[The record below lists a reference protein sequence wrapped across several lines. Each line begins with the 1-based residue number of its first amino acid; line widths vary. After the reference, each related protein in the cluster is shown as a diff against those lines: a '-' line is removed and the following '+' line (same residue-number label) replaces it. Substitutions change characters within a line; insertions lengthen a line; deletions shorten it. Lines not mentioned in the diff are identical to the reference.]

1 MKRKLLSIVLMLVML
16 LSLAATTSFAAS
28 DTAKVSIDDE
38 AVCYTPQNDYKSGD
52 CILTATKVMIRRA
65 SVMRGSTKWSAI
77 SNKTLRSSATI
88 TGLLLHRFTFE
99 ADGLAYKVSVGFFK
113 GNTDAARIKEFDAL
127 IKEHPEGVVV
137 WGKNASIFGMHG
149 VLLTGVKGGTPYVM
163 DSWYNLGPRQYGI
176 QKWSDSSMK
185 NPLRCTQYWI
195 IKEVGLAKKAKAP
208 AKGKPLAAASA
219 TNVSTAST
227 LALRGKTVPVQ
238 ITEGSGFGVEGVVS
252 SNYRLSNVT
261 VQILNSAG
269 KAVISKTVNP
279 GVWSYDLIHLD
290 SGIKF
295 GTLAPGKYTY
305 RITAKDEKKSL
316 TMVNAGFKVVPKP
329 VSKASTLKV
338 SSPVVPTTIYQG
350 DGFSISGSITSNC
363 KINKVIVSV
372 VDKSGRTLLS
382 ATAKP
387 AAKSYNIKKLD
398 AKVRFGKLGAGVYTY
413 KVVAQD
419 AKQTSTLVNR
429 QFEVIKR
436 PSTSTLKITSY
447 NYPSSIKKGKPF
459 SIKGNITSNKK
470 ITSVTVQ
477 VLNSSGKTVL
487 SASAKPNATSYQ
499 IKKIDAKIKFG
510 KLNKGSYT
518 YRILAKDTVQSLTLV
533 SRAFTVK

>member
-1 MKRKLLSIVLMLVML
+1 M
-16 LSLAATTSFAAS
+16 
-28 DTAKVSIDDE
+28 
-38 AVCYTPQNDYKSGD
+38 
-52 CILTATKVMIRRA
+52 
-65 SVMRGSTKWSAI
+65 
-77 SNKTLRSSATI
+77 
-88 TGLLLHRFTFE
+88 
-99 ADGLAYKVSVGFFK
+99 
-113 GNTDAARIKEFDAL
+113 
-127 IKEHPEGVVV
+127 
-137 WGKNASIFGMHG
+137 
-149 VLLTGVKGGTPYVM
+149 
-163 DSWYNLGPRQYGI
+163 
-176 QKWSDSSMK
+176 
-185 NPLRCTQYWI
+185 
-195 IKEVGLAKKAKAP
+195 
-208 AKGKPLAAASA
+208 
-219 TNVSTAST
+219 
-227 LALRGKTVPVQ
+227 
-238 ITEGSGFGVEGVVS
+238 
-252 SNYRLSNVT
+252 
-261 VQILNSAG
+261 
-269 KAVISKTVNP
+269 
-279 GVWSYDLIHLD
+279 
-290 SGIKF
+290 
-295 GTLAPGKYTY
+295 
-305 RITAKDEKKSL
+305 
-316 TMVNAGFKVVPKP
+316 
-329 VSKASTLKV
+329 
-338 SSPVVPTTIYQG
+338 
-350 DGFSISGSITSNC
+350 
-363 KINKVIVSV
+363 IVSV

-487 SASAKPNATSYQ
+487 SASAKPNATPYQ